1 MNIFL
6 GFLTIVG
13 KDFRIFWDFSAI
25 SGFGGS
31 LGSLSFLAD
40 YFGIF
45 KDFIESAGIS
55 SAICEDP
62 FGIFKLFLKIHLR
75 FVRIFTRD
83 FRIVQDA
90 WGFDGI
96 FIHFSRGFWD
106 FERLDEDSL
115 RWWSL

>member
-62 FGIFKLFLKIHLR
+62 LGILKPFLKIHLR

-83 FRIVQDA
+83 S
-90 WGFDGI
+90 GCLGI
-96 FIHFSRGFWD
+96 RWD
-106 FERLDEDSL
+106 FYPFFKRLL
-115 RWWSL
+115 GFGKT